1 MSWPPILSALRSG
14 CPYAILSVL
23 RLVICCREEPSPL
36 PRFSLG
42 SQVATHHAVV
52 TGAASTLSPHSLL
65 FRASAMCT
73 IQLFTAVR
81 TH

>member
-23 RLVICCREEPSPL
+23 RLVISAAEKSPHL
-36 PRFSLG
+36 YPGFLC
-42 SQVATHHAVV
+42 SQAATHHAVV
-52 TGAASTLSPHSLL
+52 TGAANTLSPHSLL
-65 FRASAMCT
+65 FRACAMCI

-81 TH
+81 AH